1 MLDVETGNL
10 LSCKQE
16 LGAFVT
22 GYVTYIIVQKFPS
35 YYWSLSV
42 NKDLTFICI
51 TSAASIAD

>member
-35 YYWSLSV
+35 NYWSLSF
-42 NKDLTFICI
+42 NKDDTFIFI